1 MMALLVAKGSE
12 LVAGS
17 RTKQMQLLLTP
28 ADEQRIAERI
38 RADFPE
44 VVFLDQRGWVDPGEP
59 PVRGSIVECSSTA
72 AIWDRSI
79 WPTLAGARYPNGTV
93 DGPSIGPV
101 VQWLR
106 SLERTPGV
114 LSPGRWAAS
123 FSGKTP
129 PAMRTF
135 VNKIWKI
142 AGQETSNDMKWAD
155 QDDTPVRT
163 YHVGHDA
170 LRACREGSLTLVG
183 TPILVPR

>member
-1 MMALLVAKGSE
+1 
-12 LVAGS
+12 VAGE
-17 RTKQMQLLLTP
+17 RTKQIQLLLTP
-28 ADEQRIAERI
+28 VDEQRIADRI

-44 VVFLDQRGWVDPGEP
+44 AVFLDQRGWVDPDEP
-59 PVRGSIVECSSTA
+59 PVQASIVECSSTA

-79 WPTLAGARYPNGTV
+79 WPVLTGTRHPNGTV

-123 FSGKTP
+123 FSDRTP

-135 VNKIWKI
+135 VNKIWRI

-155 QDDTPVRT
+155 RGDAQVKT

-170 LRACREGSLTLVG
+170 LRACREGSLRLVG
-183 TPILVPR
+183 TPLLVPR

>member
-1 MMALLVAKGSE
+1 VA
-12 LVAGS
+12 AS
-17 RTKQMQLLLTP
+17 RTKQIQLLLTP
-28 ADEQRIAERI
+28 ADEQRIADRI
-38 RADFPE
+38 RAEFPE
-44 VVFLDQRGWVDPGEP
+44 VAFVEQRGWVDPDVP
-59 PVRGSIVECSSTA
+59 PVRASIVECSSTA

-79 WPTLAGARYPNGTV
+79 FPVLTGARYPNGTV

-123 FSGKTP
+123 FSDRTP

-135 VNKIWKI
+135 VNRLWRI
-142 AGQETSNDMKWAD
+142 AGQETSNDMRWAE
-155 QDDTPVRT
+155 QDDTPVKT

-170 LRACREGSLTLVG
+170 LRACRQGTLTLVG
-183 TPILVPR
+183 TPLLVPRS